1 MFHPC
6 RVWRRSLMRAA
17 LWMVTS
23 LNTTPT
29 FLWLQS
35 PHILPHLTNKSKDV
49 AFIWSSSSL
58 LSIHA
63 NVPYSPRSSSSS
75 FFLCLFDLFVWS
87 YDCKV
92 FFSVFGVF
100 LWQRYCATYRPV
112 KVVLRGHS
120 QFLSTLLRLRKKT
133 FFKTEGLHRFESI
146 LISMTEHCRISGE
159 LRQNNTHR
167 L

>member
-17 LWMVTS
+17 PWMVTS
-23 LNTTPT
+23 LNTTPS

-35 PHILPHLTNKSKDV
+35 PHIIPHLTNKSKDV
-49 AFIWSSSSL
+49 AFVWSSSSL

-63 NVPYSPRSSSSS
+63 NVPYSPWSSSSS

-92 FFSVFGVF
+92 FFTVFGVF
-100 LWQRYCATYRPV
+100 LWQRYSATYRPV
-112 KVVLRGHS
+112 KVSFYVAA
-120 QFLSTLLRLRKKT
+120 FTEKT
-133 FFKTEGLHRFESI
+133 FFKKEGLHRFGSI
-146 LISMTEHCRISGE
+146 LISMTEHCRVSGE